1 MMTKI
6 KSDKPSR
13 SLGQLNQENI
23 LSTSQ
28 RWMTPLIKEKKIN
41 VINDIVFY
49 NIFLTIMFN
58 QENDKNHN
66 TCLKI
71 SLR

>member
-13 SLGQLNQENI
+13 SLGQLNKENI

-28 RWMTPLIKEKKIN
+28 RWMTPLIKEKK
-41 VINDIVFY
+41 
-49 NIFLTIMFN
+49 LM
-58 QENDKNHN
+58 
-66 TCLKI
+66 
-71 SLR
+71 